1 MSPRRKTSKERGR
14 DARVV
19 EVGGQDARAPVL
31 GGVGGL
37 SFDWLIE
44 RAAADAG
51 LCILLDGEARA
62 GGAVVEISEAAQPF
76 VAALLV
82 RRFSRRVWIVCPDVR
97 RQEDFASELAAWCPR
112 VRLFPEL
119 EMPSGDTLPDPETA
133 SERLELLRSL
143 AIKGGSE
150 VVVIHRAQWD
160 SHVPAKK
167 VLAREIFELKAGQEI
182 AIENVAAKLEKA
194 GYEQAPQVTGRG
206 QFARRGGILDVFS
219 WQAPRPFR
227 LEWFDLEIDSLREFD
242 LDTQGSVAPVDR
254 VEILVAKK
262 GAAEETLRDFADEE
276 DTIINVDPEEPGD
289 GLFLGSGSLPDK
301 EVSIPFYPVP
311 FAEFGAGDLIL
322 DEVKRS
328 RFFDQLSAWAADG
341 WLIAFACNNEGEGE
355 RFRELAADFDFD
367 ATQLRF
373 LPVPATRG
381 FVCPSAKIALLADA
395 EILGRSASQR
405 AHRAALRRDR
415 VRSGR
420 AAMDFNEFEED
431 DFVVHLENGIGRYLG
446 LEQGPDGG
454 GEVLVLEFANDSR
467 LYVPLDQAWQVSRY
481 VGLGKRHPDLS
492 VLGDER
498 WQRAKVKASKGI
510 YEYAARMLRVQ
521 AEREQG
527 VGTALPPDTHWQ
539 QEFERSF
546 LFTETGDQLRAIAET
561 KTDMESVRPMDR
573 LICGDVG
580 FGKTEVAIRA
590 AFKAVTGGKQA
601 VIITPTTVLAQ
612 QHFQTFRER
621 MSEYP
626 VTIELLSRY
635 RSAAEQKK
643 VIAALATGEVDI
655 VVGTHRVISADVSFK
670 NLGLVVVDEEQ
681 RFGVKHKDALKEKF
695 RLVDV
700 LTLSATPIPRT
711 LYLSL
716 MGARDMSLI
725 ETPPPNRQPVETI
738 VCGYDERIIRDA
750 IAREIA
756 RGGQVYFLHNR
767 VQSIERT
774 AMRIRELCPGA
785 RVMIGH
791 GQMDEKE
798 LEGVM
803 QSFVAG
809 QADVLV
815 STTIIESG
823 LDIPNANTIIIDR
836 ADRFGL
842 ADLYQLR
849 GRVGRSS
856 HKAYAFLLLPRELMT
871 VGSARKRV
879 SAIKQYSDLGSGF
892 KIAMRDLEIRGAGN
906 LLGTAQSGHIIAV
919 GFDLYCKLLKRA
931 VESLQGNKTGGGTAV
946 LRFDFLKTDEAEFLG
961 SEDCGGAFIPA
972 GYIQDAKMRI
982 EAYRRV
988 AEASGE
994 KEIEALRASW
1004 RDRFGPLPL
1013 AAENALVLATIRLEA
1028 SRRRIPLAEVRGE
1041 KLMLTR
1047 GGSFILIGGRF
1058 PRLTAP
1064 DPDSRLREILSL
1076 LEKMPS
1082 R

>member
-1 MSPRRKTSKERGR
+1 MSIST
-14 DARVV
+14 
-19 EVGGQDARAPVL
+19 
-31 GGVGGL
+31 
-37 SFDWLIE
+37 WLID
-44 RAAADAG
+44 RAEADDG
-51 LCILLDGEARA
+51 LRRLLDSEARG
-62 GGAVVEISEAAQPF
+62 GGAVGEIAEPAQPF
-76 VAALLV
+76 VAALLAG
-82 RRFSRRVWIVCPDVR
+82 RLSGRVWVVCPDVR
-97 RQEDFASELAAWCPR
+97 RQEDFATEMAAWCPR

-119 EMPSGDTLPDPETA
+119 EMPAGDALPDPETA
-133 SERLELLRSL
+133 SERLELLRS
-143 AIKGGSE
+143 ISRPSGGE
-150 VVVIHRAQWD
+150 VVVIHKAQWE
-160 SHVPAKK
+160 SRVPAKS
-167 VLAREIFELKAGQEI
+167 VLTRDIFALKTKQQIGIGLVVER
-182 AIENVAAKLEKA
+182 LEKA
-194 GYEQAPQVTGRG
+194 GYEPAPQVNARG
-206 QFARRGGILDVFS
+206 QFAKRGGILDVFS

-227 LEWFDLEIDSLREFD
+227 VEWFDEEIESLREFD
-242 LDTQGSVAPVDR
+242 LDTQGSVGTVGAI
-254 VEILVAKK
+254 EILVAKR
-262 GAAEETLRDFADEE
+262 GVDEAVLRDFREE
-276 DTIINVDPEEPGD
+276 GDAVIEVEPDGPPEGI
-289 GLFLGSGSLPDK
+289 FLGSGSLPDQAATT
-301 EVSIPFYPVP
+301 PFYPVP

-322 DEVKRS
+322 DEVKRD
-328 RFFDQLSAWAADG
+328 RFFDQLGEWAAQG
-341 WLIAFACNNEGEGE
+341 WEIAFACNNEGEGE
-355 RFRELAADFDFD
+355 RFRELASDFDFD
-367 ATQLRF
+367 ASRLKF

-381 FVCPSAKIALLADA
+381 FICPQAKLALLADA

-420 AAMDFNEFEED
+420 AAMDFSEFEED
-431 DFVVHLENGIGRYLG
+431 DLVVHLDHGIGRYLG
-446 LEQGPDGG
+446 LQQSPDGG
-454 GEVLVLEFANDSR
+454 GEVLALEFAHDSR

-481 VGLGKRHPDLS
+481 VGLGKRHPALS
-492 VLGDER
+492 ELGDGR
-498 WQRAKVKASKGI
+498 WQRAKAKASKGI

-521 AEREQG
+521 AERENG
-527 VGTALPPDTHWQ
+527 VGHAFPPDTHWQ

-561 KTDMESVRPMDR
+561 KGDMESERPMDR

-590 AFKAVTGGKQA
+590 AFKAVSGGRQA
-601 VIITPTTVLAQ
+601 VVITPTTVLAQ
-612 QHFQTFRER
+612 QHFETFRER

-635 RSAAEQKK
+635 RTIAEQKK
-643 VIAALATGEVDI
+643 VVAGLASGGVDI
-655 VVGTHRVISADVSFK
+655 VIGTHRVISADVAFK

-750 IAREIA
+750 VTREIA

-774 AMRIRELCPGA
+774 AVRIRELCGGA
-785 RVMIGH
+785 RVIVGH
-791 GQMDEKE
+791 GQMEEKE
-798 LEGVM
+798 LESVM
-803 QSFVAG
+803 HTFVAG
-809 QADVLV
+809 KADVLV

-849 GRVGRSS
+849 GRVGRSN
-856 HKAYAFLLLPRELMT
+856 HKAYAFLMLPRELMS
-871 VGSARKRV
+871 VGAARKRV

-931 VESLQGNKTGGGTAV
+931 VEAVKGNRTGGGTAV
-946 LRFDFLKTDEAEFLG
+946 LRLDFVKTDEAEFLG
-961 SEDCGGAFIPA
+961 ADGCAAAFVPAAFIP
-972 GYIQDAKMRI
+972 DSKMRI
-982 EAYRRV
+982 EAYRKV
-988 AEASGE
+988 AEASTHE
-994 KEIEALRASW
+994 ELDALGAAW
-1004 RDRFGPLPL
+1004 RDRFGPLPPAAANALLL
-1013 AAENALVLATIRLEA
+1013 AAIRLEA
-1028 SRRRIPLAEVRGE
+1028 SRLRIPMVETRGE

-1058 PRLTAP
+1058 PRLTAS
-1064 DPDSRLREILSL
+1064 DPDSSLREILSL